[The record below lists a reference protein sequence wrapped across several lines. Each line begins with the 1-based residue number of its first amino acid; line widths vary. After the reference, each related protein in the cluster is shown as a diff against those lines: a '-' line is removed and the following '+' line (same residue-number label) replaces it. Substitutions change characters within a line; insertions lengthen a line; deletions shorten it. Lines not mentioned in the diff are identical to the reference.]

1 MAGAGTPLGA
11 VAGIDEARLRRAFL
25 EEAEELCQK
34 LGNSL
39 LALETD
45 RHNTDLVNEVFRL
58 THSLKSESALMGF
71 EALSELAHRME
82 DVLGS
87 VREGRLVPEKP
98 VMDGVFAG
106 SDMIAEM
113 MAAIS
118 KGGNDSDFD
127 SSSILQELSRAAGRD
142 GGDSREAVGES
153 APGTEATAEI
163 VLGELERRQLTE
175 ARDRGETLYTLT
187 VSVDPAEPM
196 KFPRAYLVFFNLE
209 LISNVVKVVPPMN
222 GEPEA
227 DARYAAT
234 TMLVTSAGGEEGLR
248 AAAAVDQIA
257 GLRIERSE
265 YDGYLGTGRGAPGG
279 IVAAGVPQPRAEREE
294 TPFGAAARDAAGAVL
309 ASRAPA
315 GMTPGAAPASG
326 APAGMPQPRP
336 ERDQMPPGAAGGA
349 AAVER
354 TSIRVDTRKL
364 DDLWSLIAE
373 LVLHK
378 SHIARLSDDLG
389 HGADVHTV
397 REELVESF
405 DSLDKISSGM
415 QQVMMDTRMIP
426 ISVIF
431 SKFPRLVRDLSRKL
445 GKPVELVL
453 SGEETE
459 IDRSLVEALSDPLT
473 HIIRN
478 SLDHGIEFPEERVR
492 RGKSEKGRV
501 SVSARRQG
509 GNIVI
514 ELSDDGR
521 GMDSEQ
527 LRRKAI
533 EMGIPNAGR
542 FNEAQLLELVFLPGF
557 STKDVVTDLSG
568 RGVGMDVV
576 ANRIRGE
583 LKGDVVLGTQP
594 GGGTRVTLLFPLT
607 LTIVNALLIRGDSQ
621 LYAIPL
627 TDVDS
632 TAKLL
637 ATEIRGEE
645 GSEYSSWMDDAIPVF
660 SLGALFGK
668 GRHKTEEYFAAVLRH
683 GDSKAF
689 LVVDELIEE
698 RDIVIKP
705 VDDLLNTQRLFSGVS
720 VLEDGR
726 LVFILDTSFIRRERV
741 RQEASWAPRFS

>member
-1 MAGAGTPLGA
+1 MA
-11 VAGIDEARLRRAFL
+11 VAGIDETRLRKAFL

-34 LGNSL
+34 LGDSL

-45 RHNTDLVNEVFRL
+45 RGNTDVVNEVFRL

-71 EALSELAHRME
+71 TALSELAHRME

-87 VREGRLVPEKP
+87 VREGRLVLEKP
-98 VMDGVFAG
+98 VMDGIFAG
-106 SDMIAEM
+106 SDLIAEM

-118 KGGNDSDFD
+118 KGGSDADFD
-127 SSSILQELSRAAGRD
+127 TTAILQELSLAAGR
-142 GGDSREAVGES
+142 GGGS
-153 APGTEATAEI
+153 ASETAAAPTAGTPAALEME
-163 VLGELERRQLTE
+163 LGEFEKRQLTE
-175 ARDRGETLYTLT
+175 ARDRGEALYKLT
-187 VSVDPAEPM
+187 VSVDPAESM

-209 LISNVVKVVPPMN
+209 LVSNVVKVVPPMK
-222 GEPEA
+222 GEPEE
-227 DARYAAT
+227 DARYAT
-234 TMLVTSAGGEEGLR
+234 TTLLVTSAGGDEGLR

-257 GLRIERSE
+257 GLGIDRCD
-265 YDGYLGTGRGAPGG
+265 YDGYLASARSGSAAWLKAHPERAGMPPG
-279 IVAAGVPQPRAEREE
+279 VAAGMP
-294 TPFGAAARDAAGAVL
+294 
-309 ASRAPA
+309 
-315 GMTPGAAPASG
+315 PGVA
-326 APAGMPQPRP
+326 AGMPPGVAA
-336 ERDQMPPGAAGGA
+336 GAAGGMLQAA
-349 AAVER
+349 AAVEK
-354 TSIRVDTRKL
+354 TTIRVDTRKL

-389 HGADVHTV
+389 HGADVHEV

-445 GKPVELVL
+445 GKPVELIL

-514 ELSDDGR
+514 ELADDGR

-527 LRRKAI
+527 IRRKAI
-533 EMGIPNAGR
+533 EMGISGAAH

-557 STKDVVTDLSG
+557 STKEVVTDLSG

-607 LTIVNALLIRGDSQ
+607 LTIVNALLVRGDSQ

-668 GRHKTEEYFAAVLRH
+668 GRHKTEEYFATVLRH

-741 RQEASWAPRFS
+741 

>member
-1 MAGAGTPLGA
+1 MPPGAA
-11 VAGIDEARLRRAFL
+11 AGIDDARLRKAFL

-34 LGNSL
+34 LGDSL

-45 RHNTDLVNEVFRL
+45 RRNTELVNEVFRL

-71 EALSELAHRME
+71 AALSELAHRME

-87 VREGRLVPEKP
+87 VREGRLSLEKP
-98 VMDGVFAG
+98 VMDGIFAG

-118 KGGNDSDFD
+118 KGGSDADFNT
-127 SSSILQELSRAAGRD
+127 SSILQELSRAAG
-142 GGDSREAVGES
+142 GNGAAANGTAVTS
-153 APGTEATAEI
+153 APETPAPSSVE
-163 VLGELERRQLTE
+163 LGDFEKRQLTE
-175 ARDRGETLYTLT
+175 ARDRGEMLYKLT
-187 VSVDPAEPM
+187 VSVDPSESM

-209 LISNVVKVVPPMN
+209 LISNVVKVTPPMN
-222 GEPEA
+222 GEPEP

-234 TMLVTSAGGEEGLR
+234 TMLVTAAGGDEGLR

-257 GLRIERSE
+257 GLRVDLCD
-265 YDGYLGTGRGAPGG
+265 YNDYLAPG
-279 IVAAGVPQPRAEREE
+279 AGVPRPGHEREE
-294 TPFGAAARDAAGAVL
+294 AAAGRRAASGAAGAQPGAAAG
-309 ASRAPA
+309 
-315 GMTPGAAPASG
+315 
-326 APAGMPQPRP
+326 
-336 ERDQMPPGAAGGA
+336 MPPGAAAGMPPGA
-349 AAVER
+349 AAVEK

-389 HGADVHTV
+389 HGADIHTV

-453 SGEETE
+453 SGEDTE

-527 LRRKAI
+527 IRRKAI
-533 EMGIPNAGR
+533 EMGIPGAGR
-542 FNEAQLLELVFLPGF
+542 FSEAQLLELVFLPGF
-557 STKDVVTDLSG
+557 STKEVVTDLSG

-607 LTIVNALLIRGDSQ
+607 LTIVNALLVRGDSQ
-621 LYAIPL
+621 LYAVPL

-645 GSEYSSWMDDAIPVF
+645 GNEYSSWMDDAIPVF

-705 VDDLLNTQRLFSGVS
+705 VDDLLNMRRLFSGVS

-741 RQEASWAPRFS
+741 

>member
-1 MAGAGTPLGA
+1 MPPGAA
-11 VAGIDEARLRRAFL
+11 AGIDEARLRKAFL
-25 EEAEELCQK
+25 EEADELCQK
-34 LGNSL
+34 LGDSL

-45 RHNTDLVNEVFRL
+45 RRNPDLVNEVFRL

-71 EALSELAHRME
+71 AALSELAHRME

-87 VREGRLVPEKP
+87 VREGRLVLEKP
-98 VMDGVFAG
+98 VMDGIFAG

-118 KGGNDSDFD
+118 KGGSDADFD
-127 SSSILQELSRAAGRD
+127 TSSILRELSRAAGRD
-142 GGDSREAVGES
+142 GPGASEPAAPLTPGAAAPYETEIGEF
-153 APGTEATAEI
+153 
-163 VLGELERRQLTE
+163 ERRQLTE
-175 ARDRGETLYTLT
+175 ARDRGEILYKLT
-187 VSVDPAEPM
+187 VSIDPAEPM
-196 KFPRAYLVFFNLE
+196 KYPRAYLVFFNLE
-209 LISNVVKVVPPMN
+209 LVSNVVKVVPPMH
-222 GEPEA
+222 GEPEE
-227 DARYAAT
+227 DARYAVT
-234 TMLVTSAGGEEGLR
+234 TLLVTSAEGEEGLR

-257 GLRIERSE
+257 GLRVERCD
-265 YDGYLGTGRGAPGG
+265 YDGYL
-279 IVAAGVPQPRAEREE
+279 AAHPEY
-294 TPFGAAARDAAGAVL
+294 
-309 ASRAPA
+309 
-315 GMTPGAAPASG
+315 
-326 APAGMPQPRP
+326 AGMPQPHT
-336 ERDQMPPGAAGGA
+336 ERDERAARAAGVPPGAAPPGGAAGMPPGAA
-349 AAVER
+349 AVEK

-389 HGADVHTV
+389 HGADIHTV

-415 QQVMMDTRMIP
+415 QQAMMDTRMIP

-514 ELSDDGR
+514 ELADDGR
-521 GMDSEQ
+521 GMDTEQ
-527 LRRKAI
+527 IRRKAV
-533 EMGIPNAGR
+533 EMGIAGAAR

-557 STKDVVTDLSG
+557 STKEVVTDLSG

-607 LTIVNALLIRGDSQ
+607 LTIVNALLVRGDSQ

-668 GRHKTEEYFAAVLRH
+668 GRHKTEEYFATVLRH

-705 VDDLLNTQRLFSGVS
+705 VDDLLNTHRLFSGVS

-741 RQEASWAPRFS
+741 

>member
-1 MAGAGTPLGA
+1 MAVAGMPLGA
-11 VAGIDEARLRRAFL
+11 AAGIDEAKLRRAFL
-25 EEAEELCQK
+25 EEADELCQK
-34 LGNSL
+34 LGDSL

-45 RHNTDLVNEVFRL
+45 RQNTDLVNEVFRL

-71 EALSELAHRME
+71 GALSELAHRME

-87 VREGRLVPEKP
+87 VREGRLALEKP
-98 VMDGVFAG
+98 VMDGIFAG

-118 KGGNDSDFD
+118 KGGNDADFET
-127 SSSILQELSRAAGRD
+127 SSILQELSRAAGRD
-142 GGDSREAVGES
+142 GGGVSRTAAAPAPES
-153 APGTEATAEI
+153 PASSDM
-163 VLGELERRQLTE
+163 ELSDFEKRQLTE
-175 ARDRGETLYTLT
+175 ARDRGETLYKLT
-187 VSVDPAEPM
+187 VGVDPAEPM

-209 LISNVVKVVPPMN
+209 LISNVVKVIPSMK
-222 GEPEA
+222 GEPAE
-227 DARYAAT
+227 DARYTAT
-234 TMLVTSAGGEEGLR
+234 TMLVTTAGGEEGLR

-257 GLRIERSE
+257 SLRIERCD
-265 YDGYLGTGRGAPGG
+265 YNGYLASGPGAPGIPGG
-279 IVAAGVPQPRAEREE
+279 ISAAWVQAHPEYAGMRRMGPEGEE
-294 TPFGAAARDAAGAVL
+294 TPSGTAARASAG
-309 ASRAPA
+309 
-315 GMTPGAAPASG
+315 
-326 APAGMPQPRP
+326 
-336 ERDQMPPGAAGGA
+336 MPPGAAAGMPPGAAAGMPPGAAAGMPPGAAAGMPPGA
-349 AAVER
+349 AAVEK

-378 SHIARLSDDLG
+378 SHIARLSDDLA
-389 HGADVHTV
+389 HGADIHTV

-445 GKPVELVL
+445 GKPVELVI

-514 ELSDDGR
+514 ELADDGR

-527 LRRKAI
+527 IRRKAV
-533 EMGIPNAGR
+533 EMGIPGAGR

-557 STKDVVTDLSG
+557 STKEVVTDLSG

-607 LTIVNALLIRGDSQ
+607 LTIVNALLVRGDSQ

-645 GSEYSSWMDDAIPVF
+645 GREYSSWMDDAIPVF

-705 VDDLLNTQRLFSGVS
+705 VDDLLNMQRLFSGVS

-726 LVFILDTSFIRRERV
+726 LVFIVDTSFIRGERV
-741 RQEASWAPRFS
+741 